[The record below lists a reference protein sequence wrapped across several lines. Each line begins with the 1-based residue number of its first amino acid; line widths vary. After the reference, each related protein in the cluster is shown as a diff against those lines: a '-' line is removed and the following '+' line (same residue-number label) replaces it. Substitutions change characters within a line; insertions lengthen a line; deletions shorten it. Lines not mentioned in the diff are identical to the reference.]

1 MPPERGLNSTLCN
14 GTRWRECYQVNIA
27 EDRYHAL
34 FDANPDALLVLDGA
48 ARILLANP
56 AARALLELGDGLP
69 PVLQPESLG
78 LVNEPWEAVIS
89 RADRAL
95 W

>member
-56 AARALLELGDGLP
+56 AARALLERGWP
-69 PVLQPESLG
+69 SPVLQPESLG
-78 LVNEPWEAVIS
+78 LVNEPWEAS
-89 RADRAL
+89 SAAPTGAL